1 MCHVTDGQLALL
13 HTWLNKDCSL
23 ASKVVSAT
31 VKFGCTAPS
40 RSREKLPTV
49 RSQQVNVLSWILFFY
64 VCNMPDWDYIVA
76 PPQHKL
82 ATTPRAAPEPRPD
95 SL

>member
-1 MCHVTDGQLALL
+1 M
-13 HTWLNKDCSL
+13 
-23 ASKVVSAT
+23 
-31 VKFGCTAPS
+31 
-40 RSREKLPTV
+40 
-49 RSQQVNVLSWILFFY
+49 NVLSWILFFY

-82 ATTPRAAPEPRPD
+82 ATTPRAEYSKHYNTKHIDSIVMQSIFSIVMQSMTDRAAPEPRPD